1 MRGTWLLAQKC
12 RGKNLPD
19 ISILTLQILFFSVYI
34 RQLGLGHN
42 TKPKTYNNSM
52 QHFTV
57 NPYLYRS
64 EQKMKMRKLLV
75 CICALFAS
83 QMAEA
88 QDPHFSQFFASPLTL
103 NPAFTGKFSGSWRL
117 AANHR
122 DQWPSIPKAY
132 VTTSASLDFP
142 ILKSK
147 IPDKDVFGVGI
158 SGLTDA
164 SANNILKLNYG
175 SVSMSY
181 HKALDENGYSTIGA
195 GFQATYSSLSLDVSK
210 LTFEDMLTQNGFT
223 GTTSDIISNGNN
235 QSYFDVNAGLLYS
248 GSTNG
253 QNNFYLGASMYHINR
268 PKVGFKDK
276 NWYLSGRISA
286 HGGGSFP
293 LSDLL
298 TVHASV
304 IHQIQN
310 KASETTLGAAIAA
323 NLSQDSRVAVPD
335 ESSNTNLQG
344 GGDVRKAALH
354 GRGCGTGTRGCLCPR
369 GARAAVQHSTPTTLQ
384 DG

>member
-1 MRGTWLLAQKC
+1 
-12 RGKNLPD
+12 
-19 ISILTLQILFFSVYI
+19 
-34 RQLGLGHN
+34 
-42 TKPKTYNNSM
+42 
-52 QHFTV
+52 
-57 NPYLYRS
+57 
-64 EQKMKMRKLLV
+64 MKMRKSIVLV
-75 CICALFAS
+75 CALLLTL
-83 QMAEA
+83 MTEA

-132 VTTSASLDFP
+132 VTTSASIDFP

-147 IPDKDVFGVGI
+147 IPDNDVFGIGI

-175 SVSMSY
+175 SLSMSY

-195 GFQATYSSLSLDVSK
+195 GFQATYSSLNLDITK
-210 LTFEDMLTQNGFT
+210 TTFETMLTQNGFT
-223 GTTSDIISNGNN
+223 DESKREVLTNGRN

-253 QNNFYLGASMYHINR
+253 ENNFYLGASMYHINR
-268 PKVGFKDK
+268 PKVGFIDK
-276 NWYLSGRISA
+276 NWYLSGRISIHA
-286 HGGGSFP
+286 GGSFP

-298 TVHASV
+298 TVHTSL

-310 KASETTLGAAIAA
+310 KASETTVGAALAA
-323 NLSQDSRVAVPD
+323 NLSQDAEKPSAIYLGSWVRFNDAIVPYVGLEFGGLRIGVSYD
-335 ESSNTNLQG
+335 FNISSL
-344 GGDVRKAALH
+344 KAATAS
-354 GRGCGTGTRGCLCPR
+354 RGGSEFSLIFIKRPPDYKGIPCPKF
-369 GARAAVQHSTPTTLQ
+369 
-384 DG
+384 